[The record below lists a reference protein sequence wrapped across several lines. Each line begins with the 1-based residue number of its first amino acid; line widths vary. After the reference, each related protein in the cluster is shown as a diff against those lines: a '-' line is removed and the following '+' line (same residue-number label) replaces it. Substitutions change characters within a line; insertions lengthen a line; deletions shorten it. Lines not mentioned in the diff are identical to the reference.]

1 MKDAQLWKL
10 FVRKPLRW
18 FLRRFLPTEET
29 DKAIEAIEALVIAA
43 QANQ

>member
-1 MKDAQLWKL
+1 MKDEQLWKL

-29 DKAIEAIEALVIAA
+29 DTTLAAVEALVIAS
-43 QANQ
+43 QGK